1 MNRKQIFV
9 VTAIGLA
16 LAATWP
22 LESGVV
28 LGQPQQSIQVPK
40 FQYDPSFPQPLPEK
54 CAIGGMAVDSHDNVW
69 VLHRPSPLQKNER
82 FAGAG
87 MTPPKADCCIPAPPV
102 LKFDQDG
109 KLLASWGGPGQ
120 GYEWPSVEHGIFVDA
135 KDNVWL
141 AGSGDKDAQVL
152 KFTTKGKF
160 LAQFGHQGQ
169 SGGLSAPQ
177 HPR

>member
-1 MNRKQIFV
+1 MARRDRLHRAQNPAGETGGNCGAPGGPPENPPPEKGGWVMNRKQILV

-54 CAIGGMAVDSHDNVW
+54 WAIGAIGGMAVDSHDNVW
-69 VLHRPSPLQKNER
+69 VLHRPGPLQKNER

-87 MTPPKADCCIPAPPV
+87 M
-102 LKFDQDG
+102 
-109 KLLASWGGPGQ
+109 
-120 GYEWPSVEHGIFVDA
+120 
-135 KDNVWL
+135 
-141 AGSGDKDAQVL
+141 
-152 KFTTKGKF
+152 
-160 LAQFGHQGQ
+160 
-169 SGGLSAPQ
+169 
-177 HPR
+177 R